1 MLRDNV
7 GRLAEL
13 HRRLEFPFCGDDFR
27 ATLALGLGFFC
38 HCTLHIVGQYNVF
51 NLDRRYLGATLAITQ
66 CLYEGARIRLD
77 PDRQEM
83 SRHWDSRTQSILLYP
98 ERPARS
104 AVVPHRTA
112 RAPKLGYYRQAYRT
126 CVRLRKG
133 GALGEGSVN
142 LFRASITIAALLALC
157 PQCRADPAPIVH
169 YTSAENLE
177 HVDVAL
183 LDTAWQEID
192 LAAYVLTDWPII
204 KALTRAADRG
214 VKVRI
219 YLDGTQ
225 LAGREP
231 TKPFHD
237 LADTPG
243 VEIRTKHKP
252 GAPMHLKS
260 YQIDGR
266 VLRTGAANFLA
277 SGLKRQDNDL
287 VVVESAEAAEAFKRI
302 FDARFASDETLLVS
316 VNQ

>member
-1 MLRDNV
+1 M
-7 GRLAEL
+7 
-13 HRRLEFPFCGDDFR
+13 
-27 ATLALGLGFFC
+27 
-38 HCTLHIVGQYNVF
+38 
-51 NLDRRYLGATLAITQ
+51 
-66 CLYEGARIRLD
+66 
-77 PDRQEM
+77 
-83 SRHWDSRTQSILLYP
+83 
-98 ERPARS
+98 
-104 AVVPHRTA
+104 
-112 RAPKLGYYRQAYRT
+112 
-126 CVRLRKG
+126 
-133 GALGEGSVN
+133 GEGSVN